1 MLLSLVLIGIAVT
14 DIFILKQYNF
24 TIDMSFIGIVLGL
37 SILLEKNLYLTIG
50 KIKVV
55 VLAFISMYLPD
66 KLFQYLDIEI
76 IKIPNNIYL
85 LLVVFSF
92 IVIILYFYGEYKFK
106 GKRQ

>member
-1 MLLSLVLIGIAVT
+1 MLLCLVLIGIAVT
-14 DIFILKQYNF
+14 NILILKQYNF

-55 VLAFISMYLPD
+55 VLAFISMYLSD
-66 KLFQYLDIEI
+66 KFFQYLDIER

-85 LLVVFSF
+85 LLVIFSF
-92 IVIILYFYGEYKFK
+92 IVIILYFYGYCNFK
-106 GKRQ
+106 GKPQ